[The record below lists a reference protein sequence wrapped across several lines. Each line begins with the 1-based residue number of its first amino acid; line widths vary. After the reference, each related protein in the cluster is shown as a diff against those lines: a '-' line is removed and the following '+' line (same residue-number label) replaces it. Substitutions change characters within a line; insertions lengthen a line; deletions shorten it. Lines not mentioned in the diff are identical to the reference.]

1 MKKSSGFA
9 LLEIA
14 IAIAVLGII
23 SSFFLMK
30 FTMTNKML
38 RARTMKSNI
47 ETCAIALAAY
57 VSEHY
62 CLPKPSHHIP
72 ESEYIGRVPYEILG
86 INEKDTLDGKGK
98 FLTYAV
104 QPRLTSQL
112 NRKIYDDGELG
123 QCFCGNLIAPG
134 LRTETGDQIIAFVID
149 EGGKIPRIINGEEFI
164 AANNRN
170 TLIVTRDILLMK
182 YLQSPP
188 CRVPIQEKRKIPEA
202 EPENAAPGGADPA
215 DL

>member
-14 IAIAVLGII
+14 IATAVLGII

-30 FTMTNKML
+30 FTMTNKLL
-38 RARTMKSNI
+38 RARTMKNNV

-62 CLPKPSHHIP
+62 CLPKPSHHIL

-104 QPRLTSQL
+104 QPQLTSPL
-112 NRKIYDDGELG
+112 NRKIYDDGELD
-123 QCFCGNLIAPG
+123 QCFCGNILAPG
-134 LRTETGDQIIAFVID
+134 LRTQTGDQIIAFVID
-149 EGGKIPRIINGEEFI
+149 EGEKFPQVISNGEFI
-164 AANNRN
+164 AQNNRHA
-170 TLIVTRDILLMK
+170 LIVTRDILLMK
-182 YLQSPP
+182 YLHSPP
-188 CRVPIQEKRKIPEA
+188 CRAPINEQKEVVENAVPIDATE
-202 EPENAAPGGADPA
+202 
-215 DL
+215 L

>member
-1 MKKSSGFA
+1 MSKKSSGFA

-14 IAIAVLGII
+14 IATAVLGII
-23 SSFFLMK
+23 SRFFLMK
-30 FTMTNKML
+30 FSMTSKLL
-38 RARTMKSNI
+38 RVRTMKNNV

-62 CLPKPSHHIP
+62 HLPKPSHHIP
-72 ESEYIGRVPYEILG
+72 ESEYIGRIPYEILG
-86 INEKDTLDGKGK
+86 INEKDTLDGRGK

-112 NRKIYDDGELG
+112 NRKIYEDGELG
-123 QCFCGNLIAPG
+123 QCFCGDLIAPG
-134 LRTETGDQIIAFVID
+134 LRARTGDQIIAFVID
-149 EGGKIPRIINGEEFI
+149 EGGKFPKIINGEEFI
-164 AANNRN
+164 VQNNRN
-170 TLIVTRDILLMK
+170 ALIVTRNMLLMK

-188 CRVPIQEKRKIPEA
+188 CHAPIQEQRGNAENTTPPAPDPE
-202 EPENAAPGGADPA
+202 